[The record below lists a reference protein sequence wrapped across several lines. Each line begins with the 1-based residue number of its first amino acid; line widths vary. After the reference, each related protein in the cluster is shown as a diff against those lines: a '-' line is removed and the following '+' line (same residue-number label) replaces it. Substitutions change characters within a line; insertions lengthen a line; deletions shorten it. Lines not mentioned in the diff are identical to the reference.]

1 VELLLQQHVSGV
13 VFAGG
18 LYAQADAG
26 HDHYRRLTERNLPT
40 VLINAAIDHLGFPR
54 VSCDDAVAAEQALM
68 HLISLGHSKVGMVL
82 GPKDHVPSRRKQEAF
97 STAAGSAGIQVQPD
111 WFEHAMFSLEGGQA
125 AAARLVKRGVT
136 GIVCASDPQALG
148 AIRAVRR
155 QGLSVPQD
163 VSVIG
168 YDDSAFMNCVDPPL
182 TTIRQPIE
190 AMGRAAVD
198 LLTMQIN
205 GATVTDEELLFEPEL
220 VVRGSTAPGAR

>member
-1 VELLLQQHVSGV
+1 M
-13 VFAGG
+13 
-18 LYAQADAG
+18 
-26 HDHYRRLTERNLPT
+26 
-40 VLINAAIDHLGFPR
+40 
-54 VSCDDAVAAEQALM
+54 AAEQALT
-68 HLISLGHSKVGMVL
+68 HLVSLGHQRVGMVL
-82 GPKDHVPSRRKQEAF
+82 GPGDHVPSQRKQTAF
-97 STAAGSAGIQVQPD
+97 AAAARTAGLEVGD
-111 WFEHAMFSLEGGQA
+111 ECFEHAMFSLEGGQA
-125 AAARLVKRGVT
+125 AAARLVKRGIT
-136 GIVCASDPQALG
+136 GVVCASDPQALG

-205 GATVTDEELLFEPEL
+205 GASVTDEELLFEPEL
-220 VVRGSTAPGAR
+220 VVRGSTAPTRR